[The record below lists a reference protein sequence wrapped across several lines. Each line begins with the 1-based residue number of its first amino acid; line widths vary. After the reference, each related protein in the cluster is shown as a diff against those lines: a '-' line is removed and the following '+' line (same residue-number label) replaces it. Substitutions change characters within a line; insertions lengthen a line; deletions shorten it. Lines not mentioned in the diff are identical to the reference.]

1 MEINEIKNR
10 LIEIRQESQILE
22 EKWRECIV
30 NAITDVSKE
39 NYHKIHKISE
49 HIYIIKHSELIGNPW
64 SVSFYN
70 LEESAKV
77 VLKFLSNKDVTKW
90 KKLLEEK
97 LEKCDSNKVEFEE
110 CRVNRYGHKVT
121 YKIPINKIFIEK
133 IVEKI

>member
-10 LIEIRQESQILE
+10 LTEIRQESQILE

-30 NAITDVSKE
+30 NVITDVSKE
-39 NYHKIHKISE
+39 NYHNIHKISE
-49 HIYIIKHSELIGNPW
+49 HIYIIKHSEMIGNPW

-70 LEESAKV
+70 WEESAKV

-90 KKLLEEK
+90 KQILEEK
-97 LEKCDSNKVEFEE
+97 LEKCNSNKVEFEE
-110 CRVNRYGHKVT
+110 CRVNKYGYKVT
-121 YKIPINKIFIEK
+121 YKIPINKNFIEK